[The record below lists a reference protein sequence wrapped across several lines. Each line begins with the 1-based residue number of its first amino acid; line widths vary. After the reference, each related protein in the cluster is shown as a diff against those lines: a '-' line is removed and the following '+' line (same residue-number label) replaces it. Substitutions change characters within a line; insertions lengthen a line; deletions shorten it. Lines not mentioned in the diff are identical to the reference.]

1 MDYFKTHLKIKHL
14 SFPRFMGGPLDGITD
29 APFRK
34 LVRDFSKEE
43 LLYTEMRHVRSIVT
57 PKGGAMA

>member
-1 MDYFKTHLKIKHL
+1 MNNYWQEPLRIGNL

-34 LVRDFSKEE
+34 LVRTFSSEE
-43 LLYTEMRHVRSIVT
+43 LLYTEMR
-57 PKGGAMA
+57 